1 MLKQQTGWLSP
12 MGDMYPCSHYNHVAE
27 AEKICDILNIPTE
40 TTHYDDELLKRGW
53 AKLGISLLGVKRF
66 YIRWEKRLTRYQRY
80 ELQPIIETAEA
91 DGIPLDAL
99 TLSMWQ
105 YEEDFFNGD
114 TYRYTM

>member
-1 MLKQQTGWLSP
+1 MTQQTGWLSP
-12 MGDMYPCSHYNHVAE
+12 MGDMYPCSHYDHVAE

-66 YIRWEKRLTRYQRY
+66 YIRWEKRLTQYQRY
-80 ELQPIIETAEA
+80 VLREIFEA
-91 DGIPLDAL
+91 PKPDDISLDAL

-105 YEEDFFNGD
+105 YEEDFFEGD
-114 TYRYTM
+114 KYRYAD